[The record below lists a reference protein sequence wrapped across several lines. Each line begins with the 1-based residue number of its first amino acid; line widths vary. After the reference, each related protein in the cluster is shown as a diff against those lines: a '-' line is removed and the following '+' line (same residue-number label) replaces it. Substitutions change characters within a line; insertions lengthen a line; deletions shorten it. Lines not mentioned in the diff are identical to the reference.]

1 MLLKRVIVGQLL
13 AGIPQRKICN
23 IELLSN
29 ICIVHAIVI
38 WSLVAGTNH
47 QPPATSHQQPTTS
60 NQPPATFKVYHVMIK
75 AITFDFWDTL
85 VFDNSDE
92 PKRAAQ
98 GLGGKAETR
107 LRLLTAEIRQHNPA
121 IPPEQIEAAF
131 VAANG
136 RFRHYWKTLH
146 TTPNVASRLS
156 EAYTWLGIDLTPGFH
171 DLVRAI
177 EFMEVEIPPDFLP
190 DVAET
195 LAALAQNYKLG
206 VISDAI
212 HTPGRGLRQ
221 MLRREGLL
229 SYFSHWVFSDEA
241 GASKP
246 DPAVFEK
253 AAAGLDVAYDEIV
266 HIGDRESNDIA
277 GPLAMGMKA
286 ILITAAV
293 DRDSANTQATAV
305 CPQFS
310 DLPALIQQICSPIL

>member
-1 MLLKRVIVGQLL
+1 
-13 AGIPQRKICN
+13 
-23 IELLSN
+23 
-29 ICIVHAIVI
+29 
-38 WSLVAGTNH
+38 
-47 QPPATSHQQPTTS
+47 
-60 NQPPATFKVYHVMIK
+60 MIK

-85 VFDNSDE
+85 VFDDSDE

-98 GLGGKAETR
+98 GLGSKAETR
-107 LRLLTAEIRQHNPA
+107 LGLLTTEIRQYNPA
-121 IPPEQIEAAF
+121 ITPAQVAAAF
-131 VAANG
+131 DYANG

-171 DLVRAI
+171 ELVRAV
-177 EFMEVEIPPDFLP
+177 EFMEVEISPDFLP
-190 DVAET
+190 DVDET
-195 LAALAQNYKLG
+195 LATLAQSYKLG
-206 VISDAI
+206 IISDAI

-221 MLRREGLL
+221 MLQREGLL
-229 SYFSHWVFSDEA
+229 SHFSHCVFSDEA

-253 AAAGLDVAYDEIV
+253 AVVGLDVAYDELV
-266 HIGDRESNDIA
+266 HVGDRESNDIA

-310 DLPALIQQICSPIL
+310 DLPTLIQRI